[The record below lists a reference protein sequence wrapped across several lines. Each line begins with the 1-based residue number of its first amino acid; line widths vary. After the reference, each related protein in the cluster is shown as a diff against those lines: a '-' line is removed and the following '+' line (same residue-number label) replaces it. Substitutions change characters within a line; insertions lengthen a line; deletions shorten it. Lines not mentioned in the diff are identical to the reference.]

1 MKTKKP
7 ANKQFNRSEREEAMK
22 FEMEALEKEIL
33 DLKGEKREKA
43 MEAYRRLLY
52 SSADQLIYFVRS

>member
-1 MKTKKP
+1 
-7 ANKQFNRSEREEAMK
+7 MK